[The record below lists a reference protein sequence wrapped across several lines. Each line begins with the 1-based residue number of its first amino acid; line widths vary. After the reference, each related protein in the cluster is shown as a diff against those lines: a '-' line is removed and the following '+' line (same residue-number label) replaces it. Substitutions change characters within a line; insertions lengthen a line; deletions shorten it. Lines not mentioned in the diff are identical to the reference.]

1 MKGTTPCLMGA
12 GKVSPIGTDAGTSK
26 LSTSSA
32 TTAATAVGVDFFG
45 VLIRLRLAVS
55 SPVASA
61 TGAPLMP
68 EPPMSMPKARVV
80 VALDIVLLREFDGRE
95 ATARE
100 HSGAVAAPSLP
111 LAGGRR
117 RGTRPAW
124 TRSHA
129 GARFSPTRPGRRWS
143 GPR

>member
-61 TGAPLMP
+61 TGAPLIP

-80 VALDIVLLREFDGRE
+80 VALDIVLLRERSE
-95 ATARE
+95 E
-100 HSGAVAAPSLP
+100 
-111 LAGGRR
+111 RR
-117 RGTRPAW
+117 VGKEGSNRLERII
-124 TRSHA
+124 
-129 GARFSPTRPGRRWS
+129 
-143 GPR
+143 